1 MSNGRI
7 MQSAGSGEGVRF
19 AALHSRNFALLWSGM
34 IVSNVGTWMQNVAT
48 GWLVL
53 QLTDSPLWL
62 GMLGLAF
69 AVPMI
74 VLPLVGGAV
83 VDRVHRIKL
92 LYLTQTIAMLV
103 AFALAGL
110 TWLNLVN
117 VWHILLATFLGA
129 AALAFDNPA
138 RHALIPD
145 LIEPGDL
152 LNALSLNSATY
163 NGAALI
169 GPAIAGALL
178 GPLGAGTLFFIN
190 GVSYL
195 AVLVALSAMRDVR
208 THSSTGRAHA
218 SIRNAILT
226 GIVYAW
232 RQRVILILLALSA
245 LAAFFGRSYQQLL
258 PIFAR
263 DIWQGGPE
271 GYGFLLSAAGGGAVV
286 GAFGLAFMRRV
297 GRQGLVLVVSGLTF
311 SAALMAFAASPSL
324 SAGIVLL
331 FVVGVAAT
339 VFGTIIGTL
348 IQISTPNELRGRV
361 MSLYAITLIGLPG
374 LGGLGAGASAE
385 FLGGVEGAPRA
396 IMIGALIC
404 ASVLVAAAPFFWS
417 RAMEAANLG

>member
-1 MSNGRI
+1 

>member
-331 FVVGVAAT
+331 FVVGAAAT

-417 RAMEAANLG
+417 RAMEAANPG